1 MISANAWMLTTL
13 TKILECSPTPHTCIF
28 TVSPKVNRTINV
40 FLYPMHLI
48 FSLSLY
54 LYQGGIQGVCVDADS
69 VFGGRKDLSPEYSSF
84 KRPSIHHKRDPHVH
98 RGWYIYLT
106 ILVIIWMCTSYW
118 ILLPLI
124 SAVRQQHPSV
134 PSTSWASRW
143 PAWRTRSTMRS
154 CTWGPSASCPSSTAC
169 SRSTVTLR
177 TMIFTRSR
185 RSTS

>member
-1 MISANAWMLTTL
+1 MISADALMLTTL
-13 TKILECSPTPHTCIF
+13 TKILQCSPTPHTCIF

-40 FLYPMHLI
+40 FLYRMHFI

-54 LYQGGIQGVCVDADS
+54 LYQGGIQGVCADADY

-118 ILLPLI
+118 IISPLSVQWGSSI
-124 SAVRQQHPSV
+124 HLYPVRAGPVAGRPEEQEALWGAAPGAPLQAAPHPPPV
-134 PSTSWASRW
+134 QDRQ
-143 PAWRTRSTMRS
+143 
-154 CTWGPSASCPSSTAC
+154 
-169 SRSTVTLR
+169 
-177 TMIFTRSR
+177 
-185 RSTS
+185 